1 MRKLLITIIG
11 VLICFNADVVL
22 AEGPGSYCGVK
33 LYCSNLSELQDVI
46 TQDPDY
52 KFYGGPLESSG
63 DWHGLFYYNYVW
75 FENGIEDEDKIAM
88 QEICP
93 EIDIE
98 ELESIAIDYGDKIIN
113 PESLSLSHLFVV
125 KRNPE
130 WTDSDIEEAVAE
142 IEENLQ
148 ETNDDI
154 ESKNRVLITTDD
166 WVYFHHSANEMTWL
180 ERVAITLG
188 IGIIG
193 FLIVGGIVCFIL
205 SRVLKKGRV

>member
-1 MRKLLITIIG
+1 MLIMLIG
-11 VLICFNADVVL
+11 VGICLNATVAL
-22 AEGPGSYCGVK
+22 AGPGVYSGVK
-33 LYCSNLSELQDVI
+33 LYCHNLSELQDVI
-46 TQDPDY
+46 TQEHDY
-52 KFYGGPLESSG
+52 KFYGGDLESSS
-63 DWHGLFYYNYVW
+63 DWHGLPYYNYIW
-75 FENGIEDEDKIAM
+75 FENGIEDEDRLAM

-98 ELESIAIDYGDKIIN
+98 ELEPIAIDYGEKIIN
-113 PESLSLSHLFVV
+113 TNSLSLSHLFVV

-154 ESKNRVLITTDD
+154 ESKNRVLIVTDN
-166 WVYFHHSANEMTWL
+166 WIYLHHSSNEL
-180 ERVAITLG
+180 SQFELLAIKVG

-193 FLIVGGIVCFIL
+193 FFIVIGIACF
-205 SRVLKKGRV
+205 VLRPAKPKSAG